1 MDSFEL
7 NKIIAAVLLV
17 ALLLI
22 GIGKL
27 SDAIFYVE
35 KPEKPGYLVE
45 VEQASSTT
53 TVSAVEEEKIDI
65 AALMALGDVNSGEK
79 IFKKC
84 AACHSINKGGAHK
97 IGPALYNVVGRKIGG
112 EAEYKYSKALVKY
125 ENALHEFNER
135 IGSNERNHPISEDQA
150 RSAHPHPSPAAS
162 GSLSSRPRPSSS
174 PPGFRVLPQ
183 SQPWPEASSPPATSW
198 MRSWSRRR
206 TARNPGAPIPS
217 ISGRW
222 PPEPVD
228 APPSHP
234 HSPSES

>member
-27 SDAIFYVE
+27 SNAIFYVE

-45 VEQASSTT
+45 VDQTSSASI
-53 TVSAVEEEKIDI
+53 VSVVEDEKIDI

-125 ENALHEFNER
+125 DKDWNFEELNGFL
-135 IGSNERNHPISEDQA
+135 IK
-150 RSAHPHPSPAAS
+150 PSKWIKGTKMAYAGLRKEKDRAS
-162 GSLSSRPRPSSS
+162 VIKYLNQNSDNP
-174 PPGFRVLPQ
+174 LPL
-183 SQPWPEASSPPATSW
+183 P
-198 MRSWSRRR
+198 
-206 TARNPGAPIPS
+206 
-217 ISGRW
+217 
-222 PPEPVD
+222 
-228 APPSHP
+228 
-234 HSPSES
+234 